1 MPQNNVLI
9 THKSN
14 REKKKHKRGR
24 SPKTQM
30 SVIILCIMKNE
41 TFLKISSI
49 VSRHEGEYMN
59 ELSF

>member
-1 MPQNNVLI
+1 
-9 THKSN
+9 
-14 REKKKHKRGR
+14 
-24 SPKTQM
+24 
-30 SVIILCIMKNE
+30 MKNE